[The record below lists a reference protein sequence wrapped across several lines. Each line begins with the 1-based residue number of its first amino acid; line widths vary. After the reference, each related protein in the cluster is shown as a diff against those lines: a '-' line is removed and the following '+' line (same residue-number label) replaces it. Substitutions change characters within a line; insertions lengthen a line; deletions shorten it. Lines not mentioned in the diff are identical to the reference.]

1 MVRVSIPQEQV
12 DCQNWV
18 GAKWVSGHGETLEVE
33 CPLTGKKLGA
43 LKSTTASDLDACIAN
58 STEAARQWASVSIKE
73 RCAVMFRTREIL
85 LRDCDAISHVVS
97 SESGKTFGES
107 KAGWFEKN

>member
-1 MVRVSIPQEQV
+1 MVRVSIPQDQV

-18 GAKWVSGHGETLEVE
+18 GANWVSGNGETLAIE
-33 CPLTGKKLGA
+33 CPLTGKKLGT
-43 LKSTTASDLDACIAN
+43 LNGTTPSDLDACIAN
-58 STEAARQWASVSIKE
+58 SSEAARQWAAVSIKE
-73 RCAVMFRTREIL
+73 RCAVMFRTRDIL

-107 KAGWFEKN
+107 KAG